1 MISRNLISNTISKY
15 HLNGL
20 VEKVI
25 WKVRNDVLHIS
36 FRNET
41 GNLTGEIFVPCKME
55 EGEFNIYD
63 TSRLN
68 KLLGI
73 VEGTILIDVLKN
85 ANNVPTIFKIADSK
99 MDIHYN
105 LAAPEIL
112 QGYWFDST
120 QLKEKLPQYDVE
132 AKLTEESLRLFL
144 KAVGALG
151 NEVEEFNISTKEELN
166 GEEIEFSLGTNA
178 SNRVTFGVSCH
189 ITNPIQTPLKYDIV
203 SFKEIFMSNKSFK
216 EGTIYFSNAGIAKIS
231 FEEEIDEN
239 ETIQITYFI
248 ANKS

>member
-1 MISRNLISNTISKY
+1 M
-15 HLNGL
+15 NGL

-25 WKVRNDVLHIS
+25 WKVKNDVLHIS
-36 FRNET
+36 FKNEA

-55 EGEFNIYD
+55 EGKFNIYD

-85 ANNVPTIFKIADSK
+85 ANNIPTIFKIADSK

-120 QLKEKLPQYDVE
+120 PLKEKLPQYDVE

-189 ITNPIQTPLKYDIV
+189 VKNPIQTSLKYDII
-203 SFKEIFMSNKSFK
+203 SFKEIFMSNKAFK
-216 EGTIYFSNAGIAKIS
+216 EGTIYFSNVGIAKVS

-239 ETIQITYFI
+239 ETIQITYFV